1 MNKDLP
7 EMFKGS
13 INKDTNNNERV
24 FSTLDGSRTIINN
37 NNSINNNSSINNF
50 SKYEVNKK
58 INDIFNS
65 SDYVY
70 KVDVTI
76 VTEDGEYKKRVVGR
90 VKDSLITMDNEKIP
104 IDSIIDIYK

>member
-24 FSTLDGSRTIINN
+24 FSTLNSSKTIIN
-37 NNSINNNSSINNF
+37 NNNSSINNF

-104 IDSIIDIYK
+104 IDSIRDIYK

>member
-24 FSTLDGSRTIINN
+24 FSTLNSSGTIINN
-37 NNSINNNSSINNF
+37 TNSSINNY

-76 VTEDGEYKKRVVGR
+76 VTEDGEYKKRVVGK

-104 IDSIIDIYK
+104 IDSIRDIYK

>member
-24 FSTLDGSRTIINN
+24 FSTLNSSKTIINN
-37 NNSINNNSSINNF
+37 NNNSNINNY

-76 VTEDGEYKKRVVGR
+76 VTEDGEYKKRVVGK

-104 IDSIIDIYK
+104 IDSIRDIYK

>member
-24 FSTLDGSRTIINN
+24 FSTLNSSKTIINN
-37 NNSINNNSSINNF
+37 NSNINNY

-76 VTEDGEYKKRVVGR
+76 VTEDGEYKKRVVGK

-104 IDSIIDIYK
+104 IDSIRDIYK

>member
-24 FSTLDGSRTIINN
+24 FSTLNSSKTIINN
-37 NNSINNNSSINNF
+37 NNNNNNSNINNY

-76 VTEDGEYKKRVVGR
+76 VTEDGEYKKRVVGK

-104 IDSIIDIYK
+104 IDSIRDIYK

>member
-24 FSTLDGSRTIINN
+24 FSTLNSSKTIINN
-37 NNSINNNSSINNF
+37 NNSNINNY

-76 VTEDGEYKKRVVGR
+76 VTEDGEYKKRVVGK

-104 IDSIIDIYK
+104 IDSIRDIYK